1 MGLKFKVIPGVITR
15 EMNGNISVRPRKTP
29 PPINKA
35 RYNMPVFH
43 GILSSLP
50 LLTSAGR
57 RRIRFTSL
65 ARSKMHIWTI
75 NGILL
80 RVNDKFGRRSII
92 RYTCRTNL
100 YKYNGR
106 CIYLFW
112 QLWTLRLQILSERLS
127 RVMACVIWYQNKG
140 RNLQLS
146 WFFFIVAWLDRRND
160 PVNERSVNFSKKKRK
175 IIKLLYFW
183 DEVSIYWLICFQNII
198 ILLCYINIF
207 FIF

>member
-80 RVNDKFGRRSII
+80 RVNDKFGWRSII
-92 RYTCRTNL
+92 RYTSIS
-100 YKYNGR
+100 
-106 CIYLFW
+106 IYLFW

-146 WFFFIVAWLDRRND
+146 WFFFYCCVIG
-160 PVNERSVNFSKKKRK
+160 ST
-175 IIKLLYFW
+175 
-183 DEVSIYWLICFQNII
+183 
-198 ILLCYINIF
+198 
-207 FIF
+207 